1 MSRKQLYLVI
11 LLCVLLPLVDACVHK
26 EAAPEPKQTQKSSPH
41 TFVQKGSVREM
52 SIQPEE
58 MEFPE
63 GPGKAEFTSYCG
75 ICHSLKYISAQPDF
89 PRETWEA
96 EVHKMVEKYGA
107 PIDSVNG
114 QKIVGYLV
122 SVKGEP
128 LPTSPKGRR

>member
-11 LLCVLLPLVDACVHK
+11 LLCVLLPLVDACVRK
-26 EAAPEPKQTQKSSPH
+26 EAEPEAQPQTQKASPH
-41 TFVQKGSVREM
+41 TFVQKGSLREM

-58 MEFPE
+58 IAFPE

-89 PRETWEA
+89 SRETWAA

-107 PIDSVNG
+107 PIDSVIG
-114 QKIVGYLV
+114 IKIVDYLV
-122 SVKGEP
+122 HIKG
-128 LPTSPKGRR
+128 SK

>member
-11 LLCVLLPLVDACVHK
+11 LLCVLLPLVDACVRK
-26 EAAPEPKQTQKSSPH
+26 EVEPEMQPQTQKGSPH
-41 TFVQKGSVREM
+41 TFVQKGNLREM

-58 MEFPE
+58 MDFPE

-75 ICHSLKYISAQPDF
+75 ICHSLKYISAQPNF
-89 PRETWEA
+89 SRETWEA

-114 QKIVGYLV
+114 EKIVDYLV
-122 SVKGEP
+122 HIKG
-128 LPTSPKGRR
+128 SK